1 MGMTVCEMNMSSIRI
16 LGEFVQLFI
25 MVIGAMVD
33 RGADDRGAICVTE
46 LQVGET
52 GRSRA
57 LVQEGL
63 IAAVIAGSSRLLP
76 VTTYCR

>member
-33 RGADDRGAICVTE
+33 GADDRGAICVTE